1 MKFSFFYHSL
11 ESDWNHGSAHFLR
24 GVVSDLIAR
33 GHDVQVYEPED
44 SWSRENLLSDH
55 GTAALNAFYDVYP
68 NLTARTYSQESLDM
82 ERIAAESDVVI
93 IHEWNEPWLVNGFGE
108 LRNHLQ
114 AGGNKDLDFRLLF
127 HDTHHR
133 AVSDPSWLHRFRL
146 DYYDGV
152 LSFGEALTELYRKHG
167 WSQNVW
173 TWHEAVDT
181 RVFYPRDPNPN
192 LPSGDVIW
200 VGNWGDDER
209 NAELAEFLCKPVQE
223 LQLLCHMYGVRYPRE
238 VLQKF
243 ALEGIHYCGWLPNF
257 RVPEIYANHRVTV
270 NVPRRYYAANLP
282 GIPTIRPFEAMAC
295 GIPMVSAP
303 WRDSEGLFNPG
314 RDYLVAQNS
323 EEMQRHLHTL
333 LNDGDLAQAQAD
345 HALATIRKHHTCTHR
360 VDQLF
365 SILEELEHAHLPV
378 MTVEEIRLQA

>member
-24 GVVSDLIAR
+24 GVVSELLAR
-33 GHDVQVYEPED
+33 GHEVQVYEPEN

-55 GTAALNAFYDVYP
+55 GIAALNAFYDVYP
-68 NLTARTYSQESLDM
+68 NLSTHIYTPDSLDM
-82 ERIAAESDVVI
+82 VRVAADSDVVI
-93 IHEWNEPWLVNGFGE
+93 VHDWNEPWLVNGFGE

-114 AGGNKDLDFRLLF
+114 AGGNRELDFRLLF

-133 AVSDPSWLHRFRL
+133 SASDPSWLHRFRL

-152 LSFGEALTELYRKHG
+152 LSFGEGLTNLYRKHG
-167 WSQNVW
+167 WTQNVW
-173 TWHEAVDT
+173 TWYEAADT

-192 LPSGDVIW
+192 LPTGDLVW
-200 VGNWGDDER
+200 VGNGGDDQR
-209 NAELAEFLCKPVQE
+209 NKELAEFLCKPVHEMQM
-223 LQLLCHMYGVRYPRE
+223 LCHVYGVRYPRE

-257 RVPEIYANHRVTV
+257 RVPEIFANHRVTL
-270 NVPRRYYAANLP
+270 NVPRLP
-282 GIPTIRPFEAMAC
+282 GVPTIRPFEAMAC

-303 WRDSEGLFNPG
+303 WQDSDGLFSPG
-314 RDYLVAQNS
+314 RDYLVARDS
-323 EEMQRHLHTL
+323 EEMKRHLRAL
-333 LNDGDLAQAQAD
+333 LHDGDLAQAQAE

-360 VDQLF
+360 VDQLLT
-365 SILEELEHAHLPV
+365 ILEELEHVSLPV
-378 MTVEEIRLQA
+378 MTVEEIRLHA

>member
-11 ESDWNHGSAHFLR
+11 ESDWNHGNAHFLR
-24 GVVSDLIAR
+24 GVVSDLLAR
-33 GHDVQVYEPED
+33 GHEVQVYEPED

-68 NLTARTYSQESLDM
+68 NLSSRAYSSANLDM
-82 ERIAAESDVVI
+82 ERVAADSDVVI
-93 IHEWNEPWLVNGFGE
+93 VHEWNEPWLVNGFGE

-114 AGGNKDLDFRLLF
+114 AGGNHDLNFCLLF

-152 LSFGEALTELYRKHG
+152 LSFGEVLTDLYRKHG
-167 WSQNVW
+167 WTQNVW
-173 TWHEAVDT
+173 TWHEAADT
-181 RVFYPRDPNPN
+181 RIFYPRDPNPN
-192 LPSGDVIW
+192 LPSGDLVW

-209 NAELAEFLCKPVQE
+209 TAELAEFLFKPVHE
-223 LQLLCHMYGVRYPRE
+223 LQLLCHVYGVRYPRE
-238 VLQKF
+238 VLQKL

-257 RVPEIYANHRVTV
+257 RVPEIFANHRVTV
-270 NVPRRYYAANLP
+270 HVPRRYYAASLP

-303 WRDSEGLFNPG
+303 WDDSEGLFNPG
-314 RDYLVAQNS
+314 RDYLVARDGA
-323 EEMQRHLHTL
+323 EMQSHLRAL
-333 LNDGDLAQAQAD
+333 LHDGDLAQAQAE
-345 HALATIRKHHTCTHR
+345 HALATIRKRHTCTHR
-360 VDQLF
+360 VDQLLG
-365 SILEELEHAHLPV
+365 IIEQLNHTTLPV
-378 MTVEEIRLQA
+378 MSVEEIRLHA